1 MSSGLNLS
9 FDFMFK
15 NEVVGHV
22 EIVDNKLVKNIVYD
36 DCFWKHLCPKT
47 TTLPGILEVLNERVM
62 CEDRWTPQLL
72 EHLGLKEF
80 NVYEIL
86 KKTHGVDV
94 DDFSWI
100 RFSGEDIVWD
110 DVKVRE

>member
-1 MSSGLNLS
+1 MSEKEQNTCIPSKIDSCKQKHATG
-9 FDFMFK
+9 
-15 NEVVGHV
+15 
-22 EIVDNKLVKNIVYD
+22 VYL
-36 DCFWKHLCPKT
+36 FGERLTMK
-47 TTLPGILEVLNERVM
+47 VLNERVM
-62 CEDRWTPQLL
+62 CEDRWTLQLL

-100 RFSGEDIVWD
+100 RFSGEDIAWD